1 MAKDNKSHQVKTSEG
16 SLQSVKTKEKEPVV
30 EKMRVEDS
38 KKEDKLSMPTTKKES
53 QPNEPVKPFKTSF
66 EKWIESSLLD
76 PQAKEDRGS
85 TINLGREGL
94 KNASQVK
101 KFLLSPAGKDVIAEL
116 GAQMALQRNINLQ
129 NQQDRMEHEL
139 FKRRLMAALFLWYLS
154 KKSHAAEKVKEIIR
168 EYNEKA
174 IKNAEKASK
183 PSQQS
188 TSSTSQA
195 DKEIQ
200 KMLDEYE
207 QAIKRA
213 QENIKKG
220 EELEKNWISWNVK
233 AKILK
238 TSTKP
243 MKKIWKDLKSF
254 LLILKSYRYPKLMKK
269 WKPSA
274 KTVRNSR
281 N

>member
-16 SLQSVKTKEKEPVV
+16 NVESVKTKEKEPVV

-38 KKEDKLSMPTTKKES
+38 KKEDKMPTSKKES
-53 QPNEPVKPFKTSF
+53 KPNEPVKPFKTSF

-76 PQAKEDRGS
+76 PQAKEDSGS

-101 KFLLSPAGKDVIAEL
+101 KFLLSPAGKDVMAEL

-154 KKSHAAEKVKEIIR
+154 KKSHAAEKVKETIR

-183 PSQQS
+183 STQQS

-195 DKEIQ
+195 DKEFQ

-213 QENIKKG
+213 QEHIKKG

-238 TSTKP
+238 TNTIP
-243 MKKIWKDLKSF
+243 MKKTWKGLKNFS
-254 LLILKSYRYPKLMKK
+254 LILKSYHYPKLKKK
-269 WKPSA
+269 WKHST

>member
-1 MAKDNKSHQVKTSEG
+1 
-16 SLQSVKTKEKEPVV
+16 
-30 EKMRVEDS
+30 
-38 KKEDKLSMPTTKKES
+38 
-53 QPNEPVKPFKTSF
+53 
-66 EKWIESSLLD
+66 
-76 PQAKEDRGS
+76 
-85 TINLGREGL
+85 
-94 KNASQVK
+94 
-101 KFLLSPAGKDVIAEL
+101 
-116 GAQMALQRNINLQ
+116 MALQRNINLQ

-243 MKKIWKDLKSF
+243 MKKIWKDLKNFS
-254 LLILKSYRYPKLMKK
+254 LTLKSYHYPKLMKK
-269 WKPSA
+269 
-274 KTVRNSR
+274 
-281 N
+281 

>member
-16 SLQSVKTKEKEPVV
+16 SLESVKTKEKEPVV

-53 QPNEPVKPFKTSF
+53 QPNEPAKPFKTSF

-76 PQAKEDRGS
+76 PQAKEDKGS

-139 FKRRLMAALFLWYLS
+139 FKHRLMAALFLWYLS

-243 MKKIWKDLKSF
+243 MKKIWKDLKNF
-254 LLILKSYRYPKLMKK
+254 LLILKSYHYPKLIKK

>member
-16 SLQSVKTKEKEPVV
+16 SLESVKTKEKEPVV

-53 QPNEPVKPFKTSF
+53 QPNEPAKPFKTSF

-76 PQAKEDRGS
+76 PQAKEDKGS

-243 MKKIWKDLKSF
+243 MKKIWKDLKNFS
-254 LLILKSYRYPKLMKK
+254 LTLKSYHYPKLMKK
-269 WKPSA
+269 
-274 KTVRNSR
+274 
-281 N
+281 